1 MAREKI
7 IALGKKMTD
16 RIPYK
21 LGLEKLTESDPEY
34 YGLECVVTDDEA
46 DVALAMD
53 LRKPTTPEKIA
64 AKMGKDVAYVREK
77 LDDLA
82 MKGVIEYNY
91 DTPDGSRQY
100 VLPIFVPGA
109 AELMNM
115 NLEQV
120 EKYPQIA
127 KFFERMAFLPLT
139 KITPMVP
146 PGGNG
151 IGMHVIPVEKAIP
164 ATNESVSIEH
174 ISHWLKKYEGQ
185 LGVGYCSCRN
195 AMRIMGEG
203 CGEMQEELCIAVGT
217 FARYCVETGKGR
229 SITYDEAMRILKR
242 SEENGYVHQITN
254 IDGENKIF
262 AICNCALGSCFALRT
277 SQLFNTPNMSAS
289 AYRAHV
295 DKEKCVACG
304 KCVEVCPAGAAKL
317 GQKLCTKDGPVV
329 YPKQPLPDDNHWGEH
344 MWDMDYKNNNQK
356 NCHESGTAPCKA
368 ACPAHIAV
376 QGYIKMA
383 GEGRYLD
390 ALKLIKQDNPFPAVC
405 GSICNRRCEDACT
418 RGQLDRAVAIDEIK
432 KFIAE
437 KELSEKTRYIP
448 EKRRHK
454 TPDTDYVEKI
464 AVIGAGPAGMSCAY
478 YLAEMGYANVTVF
491 DRNPV
496 PGGML
501 TLGIPSFRLERKVIN
516 AEIDVLKKMGVK
528 FKCGVEIGKDITID
542 ELRKQGYKGFFVAI
556 GAQKSAKLGI
566 AGEDLKG
573 VYGGVDFLRD
583 VNLGNKVEIGKKVAV
598 IGGGNVAMD
607 VVRTAVRLGAEEAYI
622 VYRRSEDE
630 MPADKEE
637 VAEAMAEGVKFCY
650 LNAPVEIT
658 GTAAGKVN
666 GLKVEIMEL
675 GEPDEKGRRKPVGT
689 GKFKTIKV
697 NSVIGAIGQTIDWGE
712 LDVGAL
718 KTAAKGVAMA
728 DPVTLQTAQEDIFVG
743 GDCYTG
749 PKFAIDAIA
758 AGREG
763 AISLHRYVQPG
774 QSLTLARNPRDFYEL
789 DKDNVVIDI
798 NCFDAPVRQ
807 EVKHDPRKAKT
818 MKNDRVTFT
827 EDQVKAEASRCLG
840 CGVSVVDQNKCIG
853 CGLCTTRCEFDAIHL
868 HRDHPEASKMVNTDD
883 KIPPLGVYAAK
894 RAVKIKIKDLK
905 EKLAK

>member
-64 AKMGKDVAYVREK
+64 KKMGKPVSYVQK
-77 LDDLA
+77 IMDDLSA
-82 MKGVIEYNY
+82 KGVLEYNY

-195 AMRIMGEG
+195 AMRLMGEG
-203 CGEMQEELCIAVGT
+203 CGEMQDELCIAVGT

-229 SITYDEAMRILKR
+229 YITHEEALRILKR

-383 GEGRYLD
+383 GQGRYLD

-464 AVIGAGPAGMSCAY
+464 AIIGAGPAGMSCAY

-516 AEIDVLKKMGVK
+516 AEIDVLKKMGIK
-528 FKCGVEIGKDITID
+528 FKCGVEVGKDITID

-566 AGEDLKG
+566 TGEELKG

-689 GKFKTIKV
+689 GKFETIAV
-697 NSVIGAIGQTIDWGE
+697 SSVIAAIGQVVDWGT

-718 KTAAKGVAMA
+718 ETTKKGTAIA
-728 DPVTLQTAQEDIFVG
+728 DGLTYQTAQPDIFVG

-758 AGREG
+758 AGKEA
-763 AISLHRYVQPG
+763 AISLHRYVHPG
-774 QSLTLARNPRDFYEL
+774 QTLTMGRDRRVYKAL
-789 DKDNVVIDI
+789 DKEHALLDI
-798 NCFDAPVRQ
+798 SHFDHGKRQ
-807 EVKHDPRKAKT
+807 MPGYNEAKAKT
-818 MKNDRVTFT
+818 FADARVTFT
-827 EDQVKAEASRCLG
+827 EEQVRKETARCLG
-840 CGVSVVDQNKCIG
+840 CGATKVDEYLCIG
-853 CGLCTTRCEFDAIHL
+853 CGLCTTKCKFDAIHL
-868 HRDHPEASKMVNTDD
+868 KKVRDWHAGTFETMPIKVAEGLV
-883 KIPPLGVYAAK
+883 K
-894 RAVKIKIKDLK
+894 RAGGLVKNAVKK
-905 EKLAK
+905 

>member
-64 AKMGKDVAYVREK
+64 KKMGKPVSYVQK
-77 LDDLA
+77 IMDDLSA
-82 MKGVIEYNY
+82 KGVLEYNY

-195 AMRIMGEG
+195 AMRLMGEG
-203 CGEMQEELCIAVGT
+203 CGELQEELCIAVGT

-229 SITYDEAMRILKR
+229 YITHEEALRILKR

-262 AICNCALGSCFALRT
+262 AICNCAPGVCYALRT

-295 DKEKCVACG
+295 DTEKCVACG
-304 KCVEVCPAGAAKL
+304 KCVEICPAGAAKL
-317 GQKLCTKDGPVV
+317 GQKLCTKSGPVE
-329 YPKQPLPDDNHWGEH
+329 YPKQPLPDDNHWGPH
-344 MWDMDYKNNNQK
+344 MWDEDYKKHNQE

-383 GEGRYLD
+383 AEGRYLD

-418 RGQLDRAVAIDEIK
+418 RGSVDAPVAIDEIK

-437 KELSEKTRYIP
+437 QELNEKTRYIP
-448 EKRRHK
+448 PRRTKRLS
-454 TPDTDYVEKI
+454 TEDYEEKI
-464 AVIGAGPAGMSCAY
+464 AVIGAGPAGLSCAY
-478 YLAEMGYANVTVF
+478 FLSNMGYPVTVY
-491 DRNPV
+491 DRNKV

-501 TLGIPSFRLERKVIN
+501 THGIPSFRLDRKVIG

-528 FKCGVEIGKDITID
+528 FKMGVEVGKDITIA
-542 ELRKQGYKGFFVAI
+542 ELRKQGYKGFFLGI

-566 AGEDLKG
+566 PGEDLNG
-573 VYGGVDFLRD
+573 VYGGVDFLRE
-583 VNLGNKVEIGKKVAV
+583 VNLGNEVKLGKKVAV

-607 VVRTAVRLGAEEAYI
+607 VVRTAIRVGAEEAYI
-622 VYRRSEDE
+622 VYRRSEAE

-637 VAEAMAEGVKFCY
+637 VAEAIEEGVKFCY
-650 LNAPVEIT
+650 LNAPVEIL
-658 GTAAGKVN
+658 GDKNGKVN

-675 GEPDEKGRRKPVGT
+675 GEPDEKGKRKPVGT
-689 GKFKTIKV
+689 GKFTTIKV
-697 NSVIGAIGQTIDWGE
+697 NSVIGAIGQQIDWGE
-712 LDVGAL
+712 LDTGAMV
-718 KTAAKGVAMA
+718 KGKKDAAEA
-728 DPVTLQTAQEDIFVG
+728 DGITLQTAEPDIFVG
-743 GDCYTG
+743 GDCMTG

-763 AISLHRYVQPG
+763 AVSLHRYVHPG
-774 QSLTLARNPRDFYEL
+774 QSLTLNRNLRDFYEL
-789 DKDNVVIDI
+789 NKNDIVLGIESFDK
-798 NCFDAPVRQ
+798 PGRQ
-807 EVKHDPRKAKT
+807 TVAHDPKKAKT
-818 MKNDRVTFT
+818 MKNDRITFT
-827 EDQVKAEASRCLG
+827 EEQVKKEASRCLG
-840 CGVSVVDQNKCIG
+840 CGASIVDQNRCIG
-853 CGLCTTRCEFDAIHL
+853 CGLCTTKCEFDAIHL
-868 HRDHPEASKMVNTDD
+868 TRDVPEASKMYTAED
-883 KIPPLGVYAAK
+883 KLKAIGPYALK
-894 RAVKIKIKDLK
+894 RAGRIAIKDLK
-905 EKLAK
+905 AKFAKK

>member
-64 AKMGKDVAYVREK
+64 KKMGKPVSYVQK
-77 LDDLA
+77 IMDDLSA
-82 MKGVIEYNY
+82 KGVLEYNY

-195 AMRIMGEG
+195 AMRLMGEG
-203 CGEMQEELCIAVGT
+203 CGEMQDELCIAVGT

-229 SITYDEAMRILKR
+229 YITHEEALRILKR

-344 MWDMDYKNNNQK
+344 MWDVDYKNNNQK

-432 KFIAE
+432 I
-437 KELSEKTRYIP
+437 R
-448 EKRRHK
+448 
-454 TPDTDYVEKI
+454 
-464 AVIGAGPAGMSCAY
+464 
-478 YLAEMGYANVTVF
+478 
-491 DRNPV
+491 
-496 PGGML
+496 
-501 TLGIPSFRLERKVIN
+501 
-516 AEIDVLKKMGVK
+516 
-528 FKCGVEIGKDITID
+528 
-542 ELRKQGYKGFFVAI
+542 
-556 GAQKSAKLGI
+556 
-566 AGEDLKG
+566 
-573 VYGGVDFLRD
+573 
-583 VNLGNKVEIGKKVAV
+583 
-598 IGGGNVAMD
+598 
-607 VVRTAVRLGAEEAYI
+607 
-622 VYRRSEDE
+622 
-630 MPADKEE
+630 
-637 VAEAMAEGVKFCY
+637 
-650 LNAPVEIT
+650 
-658 GTAAGKVN
+658 
-666 GLKVEIMEL
+666 
-675 GEPDEKGRRKPVGT
+675 
-689 GKFKTIKV
+689 
-697 NSVIGAIGQTIDWGE
+697 
-712 LDVGAL
+712 
-718 KTAAKGVAMA
+718 
-728 DPVTLQTAQEDIFVG
+728 
-743 GDCYTG
+743 
-749 PKFAIDAIA
+749 
-758 AGREG
+758 
-763 AISLHRYVQPG
+763 
-774 QSLTLARNPRDFYEL
+774 
-789 DKDNVVIDI
+789 
-798 NCFDAPVRQ
+798 
-807 EVKHDPRKAKT
+807 
-818 MKNDRVTFT
+818 
-827 EDQVKAEASRCLG
+827 
-840 CGVSVVDQNKCIG
+840 
-853 CGLCTTRCEFDAIHL
+853 
-868 HRDHPEASKMVNTDD
+868 
-883 KIPPLGVYAAK
+883 
-894 RAVKIKIKDLK
+894 
-905 EKLAK
+905 

>member
-64 AKMGKDVAYVREK
+64 KKMGKPVSYVQK
-77 LDDLA
+77 IMDDLSA
-82 MKGVIEYNY
+82 KGVLEYNY

-195 AMRIMGEG
+195 AMRLMGEG
-203 CGEMQEELCIAVGT
+203 CGELQEELCIAVGT

-229 SITYDEAMRILKR
+229 YITHEEALRILKR

-344 MWDMDYKNNNQK
+344 MWDVDYKNNNQK

-405 GSICNRRCEDACT
+405 GSICNRRCEEACT
-418 RGQLDRAVAIDEIK
+418 RGDVDRAVAIDEIK
-432 KFIAE
+432 KFVAE
-437 KELSEKTRYIP
+437 QELQADKRYIP
-448 EKRRHK
+448 KVITHRGIAD
-454 TPDTDYVEKI
+454 PYPEKI
-464 AVIGAGPAGMSCAY
+464 AIIGAGPAGLSCAY
-478 YLAEMGYANVTVF
+478 YLANMGYENVTVF
-491 DRNPV
+491 DKNEV

-501 TLGIPSFRLERKVIN
+501 TLGIPSFRLEKDVVN
-516 AEIDVLKKMGVK
+516 AEIEVLREMGVH
-528 FKCGVEIGKDITID
+528 FQCGVEIGKDLTID
-542 ELRKQGYKGFFVAI
+542 QLREQGYKGFYLAI
-556 GAQKSAKLGI
+556 GAQKSAPIGVP
-566 AGEDLKG
+566 GEELSG
-573 VYGGVDFLRD
+573 VYGGVDFLHR
-583 VNLGNKVEIGKKVAV
+583 VNLGKKPRIGKKCAV

-607 VVRTAVRLGAEEAYI
+607 VCRTAIRLGAKDTYI
-622 VYRRSEDE
+622 IYRRSQAE
-630 MPADKEE
+630 MPADAEE
-637 VAEAMAEGVKFCY
+637 VAEAMEEGVQFRF
-650 LNAPVEIT
+650 LSAPAEIL
-658 GTAAGKVN
+658 GENGKVKA
-666 GLKVEIMEL
+666 LKVEIMEL
-675 GEPDEKGRRKPVGT
+675 GEPDAKGRRKPVGT
-689 GKFKTIKV
+689 GKFETIEV
-697 NSVIGAIGQTIDWGE
+697 TSVIGAIGQRVDLGHIAPE
-712 LDVGAL
+712 
-718 KTAAKGVAMA
+718 AMA
-728 DPVTLQTAQEDIFVG
+728 FNRNGTVQADGVTYQTAQPDIFAG
-743 GDCYTG
+743 GDVVTG

-763 AISLHRYVQPG
+763 AISLHRYVHEG
-774 QSLTLARNPRDFYEL
+774 QSLTLARDPREFYEL
-789 DKDNVVIDI
+789 DKKQAVVPID
-798 NCFDAPVRQ
+798 CFDAPARQ
-807 EVKHDPRKAKT
+807 TVAHDASKAKT
-818 MKNDRVTFT
+818 FSNDRITFT
-827 EDQVKAEASRCLG
+827 EAQVKAEASRCLG

-868 HRDHPEASKMVNTDD
+868 QRDMPEASRMYRTEDKMKAILPHMV
-883 KIPPLGVYAAK
+883 KRAAK
-894 RAVKIKIKDLK
+894 LTIKDIK
-905 EKLAK
+905 GKRAK